1 MLPISRYEPGEMVIA
16 AGATTGKLLLLRQG
30 VVEVVRDG
38 TQIARISEPGSI
50 FGELAI
56 LLDKPHTADVRAV
69 ERSEFH
75 VADAAALLASDPA
88 ATLYI
93 AAILAARLDA
103 ANVALIE
110 IKRQLETGNS
120 RVAIA
125 RSVDKI
131 ADLLISGAGNL
142 VYAGYPDPFTSPP
155 ECGAANASASGIFW
169 CVGHGRDGRF
179 RRRSG
184 GRTAAPD
191 WQPPSV
197 VDNHASAFGSGFARP
212 SDFRKTHSGAEDLR
226 GCCRVI
232 TDRASRPVNEGQI
245 VDTAPTGF
253 VLYRSAV

>member
-1 MLPISRYEPGEMVIA
+1 MPLIPDAAKIQKSLAMLPVARYDPGEMVIA

-131 ADLLISGAGNL
+131 ADLLSSGAGNL
-142 VYAGYPDPFTSPP
+142 VYAGYPYDPFTFPP
-155 ECGAANASASGIFW
+155 
-169 CVGHGRDGRF
+169 
-179 RRRSG
+179 
-184 GRTAAPD
+184 
-191 WQPPSV
+191 
-197 VDNHASAFGSGFARP
+197 
-212 SDFRKTHSGAEDLR
+212 
-226 GCCRVI
+226 
-232 TDRASRPVNEGQI
+232 
-245 VDTAPTGF
+245 
-253 VLYRSAV
+253 

>member
-1 MLPISRYEPGEMVIA
+1 MLLRFRKVVAMLPVSRYEPGEMVIA

-131 ADLLISGAGNL
+131 ADLLSSGAGNL
-142 VYAGYPDPFTSPP
+142 VYAGYPYDPFTFP
-155 ECGAANASASGIFW
+155 
-169 CVGHGRDGRF
+169 R
-179 RRRSG
+179 
-184 GRTAAPD
+184 
-191 WQPPSV
+191 
-197 VDNHASAFGSGFARP
+197 
-212 SDFRKTHSGAEDLR
+212 
-226 GCCRVI
+226 
-232 TDRASRPVNEGQI
+232 
-245 VDTAPTGF
+245 
-253 VLYRSAV
+253 

>member
-1 MLPISRYEPGEMVIA
+1 MPLIPDAVKIQKSVAMLPVARYEPGEMVIA

-125 RSVDKI
+125 RSVDKV
-131 ADLLISGAGNL
+131 ADLLSSGAGNL
-142 VYAGYPDPFTSPP
+142 VYAGYPYDPFTFPP
-155 ECGAANASASGIFW
+155 
-169 CVGHGRDGRF
+169 
-179 RRRSG
+179 
-184 GRTAAPD
+184 
-191 WQPPSV
+191 
-197 VDNHASAFGSGFARP
+197 
-212 SDFRKTHSGAEDLR
+212 
-226 GCCRVI
+226 
-232 TDRASRPVNEGQI
+232 
-245 VDTAPTGF
+245 
-253 VLYRSAV
+253 